1 MELSPE
7 AISELHDPVLV
18 SNVLEL
24 LDPVLANGG
33 VLVDG
38 TLGMGGHT
46 EAVLKTFPN
55 ASVIGIDRDPR
66 AIELASARLA
76 QFGTRFTPFLATY
89 DQIESVIARA
99 GQPAID
105 AVFMDLGVSSLQLDD
120 DERGFSY
127 SRRAPLDM
135 RMDQTGGMSAAD
147 LLASASEAELARILR
162 VYGEER
168 FASRIARRIVLTRE
182 EQPLTDSVQLAELVR
197 ETIPAATRRSG
208 GHPAKRT
215 FQALRI
221 AVNDELT
228 ILERALPSALSTLRV
243 GGRLAVESYQSLEDR
258 IVKHLFKEGSTP
270 QQMPKGVPIRPSE
283 QPQAPL
289 ELLTRKAIQASEAE
303 VAVNPRAKSVRLR
316 AVQLNTPYNKQDKR
330 SSQ

>member
-18 SNVLEL
+18 SEVLEL
-24 LDPVLANGG
+24 LEPVLVGGG

-46 EAVLKTFPN
+46 EAVLKAFPK

-66 AIELASARLA
+66 AIELAAARLT
-76 QFGTRFTPFLATY
+76 QFGSRFTPVLATY
-89 DQIESVIARA
+89 DQIENVVARA
-99 GQPAID
+99 GLDEVD
-105 AVFMDLGVSSLQLDD
+105 AVFLDLGVSSLQLDD

-135 RMDQTGGMSAAD
+135 RMDQTSGMSATD

-168 FASRIARRIVLTRE
+168 FANRIAQRIVISRTQR
-182 EQPLTDSVQLAELVR
+182 PLMDSAQLAELVR
-197 ETIPAATRRSG
+197 EAIPAATRRSG

-228 ILERALPSALSTLRV
+228 ILERSLPAALSTLRV
-243 GGRLAVESYQSLEDR
+243 GGRLAVESYHSLEDR

-270 QQMPKGVPIRPSE
+270 PQLPKGLPIRPSE
-283 QPQAPL
+283 EPQAPL
-289 ELLTRKAIQASEAE
+289 QLLTRKAIQAPAAE
-303 VAVNPRAKSVRLR
+303 VAINPRAKSVRLR
-316 AVQLNTPYNKQDKR
+316 AVQLNTPYNEQDKR

>member
-18 SNVLEL
+18 SEVLEL
-24 LDPVLANGG
+24 LEPVLADGG

-46 EAVLKTFPN
+46 EAVLKAFPK

-66 AIELASARLA
+66 AIELASVRLA
-76 QFGTRFTPFLATY
+76 QFGSRFTPAQATY
-89 DQIESVIARA
+89 DQIESVVARV
-99 GQPAID
+99 GVGEVD
-105 AVFMDLGVSSLQLDD
+105 AVFLDLGVSSLQLDD

-127 SRRAPLDM
+127 SRPAPLDM
-135 RMDQTGGMSAAD
+135 RMDQTSGVSAAD
-147 LLASASEAELARILR
+147 LLASASESELARILR

-168 FASRIARRIVLTRE
+168 FAGRIARRIVLTRE
-182 EQPLTDSVQLAELVR
+182 EQPLTDSVQLADLVR

-228 ILERALPSALSTLRV
+228 ILERALPAALSTLRV

-258 IVKHLFKEGSTP
+258 IVKHIFKEGSTP
-270 QQMPKGVPIRPSE
+270 AQLPKGLPILPGE
-283 QPQAPL
+283 EPQAPL
-289 ELLTRKAIQASEAE
+289 KLLTKKAIQASEAE
-303 VAVNPRAKSVRLR
+303 VTVNPRAKSVRLR
-316 AVQLNTPYNKQDKR
+316 AVQLNTPYNEQDKR